1 MAGLALGPAR
11 AAQGSPVDPVKA
23 VYALLEAGTTGKHEV
38 WFRPPHRDRLLTR
51 RLAALF
57 ATDDRYM
64 EESGDQGNLDFDPAA
79 NSQDPDVSNCLKPLP
94 RRGAAERVQ
103 ATFGANSHRM
113 TVDFEIIREA
123 GAWRIDDVQPHT
135 DKQGTLSLRAL
146 LSQPYPCG
154 STTKTP
160 CKR

>member
-1 MAGLALGPAR
+1 MNDTGWRDSGGGRPKLGLCRDARKGRRLTSVAKLETLFRMLQPLLRRFAAALFMAGLALGPAR

-64 EESGDQGNLDFDPAA
+64 EESGDQG
-79 NSQDPDVSNCLKPLP
+79 S
-94 RRGAAERVQ
+94 
-103 ATFGANSHRM
+103 
-113 TVDFEIIREA
+113 
-123 GAWRIDDVQPHT
+123 
-135 DKQGTLSLRAL
+135 
-146 LSQPYPCG
+146 
-154 STTKTP
+154 
-160 CKR
+160 